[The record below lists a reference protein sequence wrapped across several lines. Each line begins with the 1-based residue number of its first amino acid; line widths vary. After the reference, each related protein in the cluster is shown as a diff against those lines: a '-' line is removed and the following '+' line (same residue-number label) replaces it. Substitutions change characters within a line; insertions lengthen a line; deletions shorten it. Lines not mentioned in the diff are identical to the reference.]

1 MDLVRDTITGIVKR
15 VPAVLP
21 HLKGDALV
29 IALAGESPRPYDET
43 KTVQTYYNALRSAVS
58 AVYNNTMGYEFT
70 NILFTVMV
78 NELVQA
84 KQAAYDESDIS
95 ILPEAE
101 QYVSGV
107 IQNEASYIEGYYLDI
122 RAARL
127 KGLPLEPLLQR
138 ARTWANRWNDVY
150 NAVKRL
156 ISAAYGEKM
165 IWVYGDADHC
175 STCEQLNGIVAY
187 AKEWQD
193 LGVQPQSPPNGKL
206 RCGGWRC
213 QCQLAPTDQRKT
225 RGAVA
230 KISAIV
236 GG

>member
-1 MDLVRDTITGIVKR
+1 MDLKIETITAITKR
-15 VPAVLP
+15 LPAVIP
-21 HLKGDALV
+21 FLKGDALI
-29 IALAGESPRPYDET
+29 IALTGGSPHPYHET
-43 KTVQTYYNALRSAVS
+43 KTVQTYFSALRSIVTAVH
-58 AVYNNTMGYEFT
+58 NGTMGYEFT
-70 NILFTVMV
+70 NILYTIMV
-78 NELVQA
+78 REIVQA

-101 QYVSGV
+101 EYVSGV

-122 RAARL
+122 RAARM
-127 KGLPLEPLLQR
+127 KGLPLEPFIQR
-138 ARTWANRWNDVY
+138 AQVWANRWNDVY